1 MILSN
6 EFIFNDE
13 NFEPQNDCVIK
24 SGPTVI
30 KMGRGQ
36 MGKEWVVKRD
46 VYCFKIT
53 IEDTHRNTIEEA
65 MEAVSRLPILYLV
78 GLEIVSD
85 ENENGLALYKDLGGA
100 AGHGGRTYC
109 NLIGLNLGVIIH
121 ELGHGIEQEVRLS
134 AESDLLDRWEK
145 EAKNVDSVTVSG
157 YGNQN
162 PWEDMA
168 EFCKVYAVCLQ
179 TNKLEELKERSPNRF
194 RIWEHCMK
202 LVNSTLRNK
211 KCADSEDVP
220 LKPELPVQDGS
231 AEETLVTPP
240 DEYEPDSPEVEVTS
254 KSSNYS
260 YVIFLVLLVILGL
273 VLFFFILN
281 LLFSKHSTVRVRVNP
296 RAD

>member
-1 MILSN
+1 MVLVN
-6 EFIFNDE
+6 QFRFNDAD
-13 NFEPQNDCVIK
+13 FEPQNDCVIK
-24 SGPTVI
+24 SGPTAI

-53 IEDTHRNTIEEA
+53 IEDTHTNTIEEA
-65 MEAVSRLPILYLV
+65 MEAVSRLPVLYLV

-134 AESDLLDRWEK
+134 VESDLLERWEK
-145 EAKNVDSVTVSG
+145 EAKNADPVTVSG

-179 TNKLEELKERSPNRF
+179 TNKLEELKEQSPNRF
-194 RIWEHCMK
+194 RIWDHCMK

-220 LKPELPVQDGS
+220 LEPELPVKDEIISSS
-231 AEETLVTPP
+231 AEEKTLVTPP
-240 DEYEPDSPEVEVTS
+240 DDYEPDSNEVTS
-254 KSSNYS
+254 DSSYE
-260 YVIFLVLLVILGL
+260 YLFLIVMFVLAVLVLLL
-273 VLFFFILN
+273 VFLSIRKLKK
-281 LLFSKHSTVRVRVNP
+281 S
-296 RAD
+296 